1 MKAVIRG
8 NIAALAAAAILV
20 AGCGSS
26 SSSSSSSSTTSV
38 ASTSNAAATGN
49 GNSSTPIVIGAA
61 LAKTGLLSAYDMPA
75 WIAFQMEVASVDA
88 QT

>member
-8 NIAALAAAAILV
+8 NIAALAAVAILV
-20 AGCGSS
+20 AGG
-26 SSSSSSSSTTSV
+26 SSSTTSA

-49 GNSSTPIVIGAA
+49 GNSSTPIVIGAEI
-61 LAKTGLLSAYDMPA
+61 AKTGLLSAYDMPA

>member
-8 NIAALAAAAILV
+8 NIAALAAVAILV
-20 AGCGSS
+20 AGGG
-26 SSSSSSSSTTSV
+26 SSSSTTSA

-49 GNSSTPIVIGAA
+49 GNSSTPIVIGAEI
-61 LAKTGLLSAYDMPA
+61 AKTWLLLAYDMPA

>member
-8 NIAALAAAAILV
+8 NIAALAAVAILV
-20 AGCGSS
+20 AGGG
-26 SSSSSSSSTTSV
+26 SSSSSSTTSA

-49 GNSSTPIVIGAA
+49 GNSSTPIVIGAEI
-61 LAKTGLLSAYDMPA
+61 AKTWLLSAYDMPA
-75 WIAFQMEVASVDA
+75 WIAFQMEVANVDA

>member
-8 NIAALAAAAILV
+8 NIAALAAVAILV
-20 AGCGSS
+20 AGGGSS
-26 SSSSSSSSTTSV
+26 SSSNTTSA

-49 GNSSTPIVIGAA
+49 GNSSTPIVIGAEI
-61 LAKTGLLSAYDMPA
+61 AKTGLLSAYDMPA

>member
-8 NIAALAAAAILV
+8 NIAALAAVAILV
-20 AGCGSS
+20 AGGGSS
-26 SSSSSSSSTTSV
+26 GSCSTTSA
-38 ASTSNAAATGN
+38 ASNSNAAASGSGN
-49 GNSSTPIVIGAA
+49 FSTPIVIGAEI
-61 LAKTGLLSAYDMPA
+61 AKTGLLSAYDMPA

>member
-8 NIAALAAAAILV
+8 NIAALAAVAILV
-20 AGCGSS
+20 AGGGSG
-26 SSSSSSSSTTSV
+26 SSSSTTSA
-38 ASTSNAAATGN
+38 ASTSNAAATRN
-49 GNSSTPIVIGAA
+49 RNSSTAIVIGAEI
-61 LAKTGLLSAYDMPA
+61 AKTRLLSAYDMPA

>member
-8 NIAALAAAAILV
+8 NIAALAAVAILV
-20 AGCGSS
+20 AGGG
-26 SSSSSSSSTTSV
+26 SSSSSSTTSA

-49 GNSSTPIVIGAA
+49 GNSSTPIVIGAEI
-61 LAKTGLLSAYDMPA
+61 AKTGLLSAYDMPA

>member
-20 AGCGSS
+20 AGGGSS
-26 SSSSSSSSTTSV
+26 SSSSNTTSA

-49 GNSSTPIVIGAA
+49 GNSSTPIVIGAEI
-61 LAKTGLLSAYDMPA
+61 AKTWLLSAYDMPA
-75 WIAFQMEVASVDA
+75 WIAFQMEVASVHA

>member
-8 NIAALAAAAILV
+8 NIAALAAVAILV
-20 AGCGSS
+20 AGGGSS
-26 SSSSSSSSTTSV
+26 SGTTSA

-49 GNSSTPIVIGAA
+49 GNSSTPIVIGAEI
-61 LAKTGLLSAYDMPA
+61 AKTGLLSAYDMPA

>member
-8 NIAALAAAAILV
+8 NIAALAAVAILV
-20 AGCGSS
+20 AGGG
-26 SSSSSSSSTTSV
+26 SSSSSSTTSA

-49 GNSSTPIVIGAA
+49 GNSSTPIVIGAEI
-61 LAKTGLLSAYDMPA
+61 AKTWLLSAYDMPA